1 MHHRIRTGAVLLVLA
16 TAILWA
22 GCDSGGSVE
31 PASVPAVQFTSDGAG
46 GVPTDSTIQIGV
58 TLTDSIGASV
68 SVEVLFA
75 SQASSATFAD
85 LGGFSAPDSTTK
97 EVTFSEDAGAGATE
111 EVSVNIANADLSEGS
126 KEAFFALQQLESE
139 GSVEIGEPRE
149 FGLSIG
155 AKPIAEARAEGREAI
170 LNGNQVTVTIRGTVS
185 RAFGGYARFQDD
197 SGPTG
202 ASGMV
207 IRQVGGGLTDQF
219 QQDIADGVI
228 QPGTELLV
236 TGTLSQFSGLLQ
248 INGDDLSSYSV
259 ISQGDPPEPQ
269 TVTLEDIEPSSQG
282 PGGENY
288 MSELIRVEGLSFP
301 DASGSFEGGTTYT
314 VENADGTTFQFRV
327 QGSDETN
334 IAGEP
339 IPEGTFTFE
348 GILGQFNFF
357 SGVDTDE
364 GYQLLP
370 MQASDVKP
378 Q

>member
-1 MHHRIRTGAVLLVLA
+1 MHHRLRIGAVLLVLA
-16 TAILWA
+16 AAVLWA
-22 GCDSGGSVE
+22 GCDTGGTAE

-46 GVPTDSTIQIGV
+46 GVPTDSTVQIGV
-58 TLTDSIGASV
+58 TLTDSVGTSV

-85 LGGFSAPDSTTK
+85 LGGFNAPDSTTK
-97 EVTFSEDAGAGATE
+97 EVTFAADAGAGATE
-111 EVSVNIANADLSEGS
+111 EISVNIANADLSDGS

-139 GSVEIGEPRE
+139 GTVEIGEPRE

-155 AKPIAEARAEGREAI
+155 AKPIAEARDEGRAAI
-170 LNGNQVTVTIRGTVS
+170 LNGNQVTVTIRGTVT

-219 QQDIADGVI
+219 QQDISDGVI

-248 INGDDLSSYSV
+248 INGDDLSSYDV

-269 TVTLEDIEPSSQG
+269 TVTLSDIAAPDGED
-282 PGGENY
+282 Y

-301 DASGSFEGGTTYT
+301 DASGNFEGGTTYT
-314 VENADGTTFQFRV
+314 VENEEGTTFQFRV
-327 QGSDETN
+327 QGTDETN
-334 IAGEP
+334 IAGTP
-339 IPEGTFTFE
+339 IPDGTFNYE
-348 GILGQFNFF
+348 GILGQFNVF
-357 SGVDTDE
+357 SGVDADE
-364 GYQLLP
+364 GYQILP
-370 MQASDVKP
+370 MRANDVRP

>member
-1 MHHRIRTGAVLLVLA
+1 MRFRFRLCAIVLLAAGAV
-16 TAILWA
+16 LWA
-22 GCDSGGSVE
+22 GCDSGGTAGADARIPS
-31 PASVPAVQFTSDGAG
+31 VQFASGGAG
-46 GVPTDSTIQIGV
+46 AVPTDTTVNIDV
-58 TLTDSIGASV
+58 TLSDSVGASV
-68 SVEVLFA
+68 SVEVLYA
-75 SQASSATFAD
+75 NGASSTNYED
-85 LGGFSAPDSTTK
+85 IGGYDSLETTAK
-97 EVTFSEDAGAGATE
+97 TVTFSGDAGPGAQQSV
-111 EVSVNIANADLSEGS
+111 EVGVVEADLSKGS

-139 GSVEIGEPRE
+139 GTVEIGTPRE
-149 FGLSIG
+149 FNLNIG

-219 QQDIADGVI
+219 QQDISDGVI

-236 TGTLSQFSGLLQ
+236 TGAISQFSGLLQ

-269 TVTLEDIEPSSQG
+269 VVTLSDIASPDGED
-282 PGGENY
+282 Y

-301 DASGSFEGGTTYT
+301 EASGNFEGGTTYT
-314 VENADGTTFQFRV
+314 VENAEGTEFMFRI

-334 IAGEP
+334 VAGTS
-339 IPEGTFTFE
+339 IPDGTFTFE
-348 GILGQFNFF
+348 GILGQFNVF
-357 SGVDTDE
+357 SGVDADE

-370 MQASDVKP
+370 MRASDI
-378 Q
+378 QSE

>member
-1 MHHRIRTGAVLLVLA
+1 MRFRFRLCAIVLLAAGAV
-16 TAILWA
+16 LWA
-22 GCDSGGSVE
+22 GCDSGGTAGADARIPS
-31 PASVPAVQFTSDGAG
+31 VQFASGGAG
-46 GVPTDSTIQIGV
+46 AVPTDTTVNIDV
-58 TLTDSIGASV
+58 TLSDSVGASV
-68 SVEVLFA
+68 SVEVLYA
-75 SQASSATFAD
+75 NGASSTNYED
-85 LGGFSAPDSTTK
+85 IGGYDSLETTAK
-97 EVTFSEDAGAGATE
+97 TVTFSGDAGPGAQQSV
-111 EVSVNIANADLSEGS
+111 EVGVVEADLSKGS
-126 KEAFFALQQLESE
+126 KEAFFALQRLESE
-139 GSVEIGEPRE
+139 GTVEIGTPRE
-149 FGLSIG
+149 FNLNIG

-219 QQDIADGVI
+219 QQDISDGVI

-236 TGTLSQFSGLLQ
+236 TGAISQFSGLLQ

-269 TVTLEDIEPSSQG
+269 VVTLSDIASPDGED
-282 PGGENY
+282 Y

-301 DASGSFEGGTTYT
+301 EASGNFEGGTTYT
-314 VENADGTTFQFRV
+314 VENAEGTEFMFRI

-334 IAGEP
+334 VAGTS
-339 IPEGTFTFE
+339 IPDGTFTFE
-348 GILGQFNFF
+348 GILGQFNVF
-357 SGVDTDE
+357 SGVDADE

-370 MQASDVKP
+370 MRASDI
-378 Q
+378 QSE